1 MQKIDLLSNKLNLPK
16 FIATQFVVILFVIL
30 IMYKWAFMFTE
41 VREQTFIAN
50 GLYGVLGFI
59 LALGLHELI
68 HRLMFYIFSHGEHP
82 RVKSQ
87 KGILLVHS
95 SNKYFNKWQY
105 CTIMLAPMILITA
118 SLMVVFS
125 YYSYSSIL
133 FILSIHIGYCLID
146 VYLVGVTLINK
157 FKYIHPSEEGLYMYY
172 HKPLQ
177 THNYYE

>member
-1 MQKIDLLSNKLNLPK
+1 
-16 FIATQFVVILFVIL
+16 
-30 IMYKWAFMFTE
+30 MFTE

-50 GLYGVLGFI
+50 GLYGVLGFILALGLHELIHRLMFYIFSHGEHPRVKSQKGVLGFI